1 MPTASQPVLRV
12 DLNKLRWKV
21 LPGFKIHFEKH
32 SSDCLETPESLPL
45 KEEGYRV
52 KITET
57 LRHHRF
63 LLHAR
68 IEGRELPGTKTCKT
82 RKTRKTRRNKPR
94 KWAFA
99 PNLFCVALDKN
110 TDVVITAYHN
120 HLDYGQFGHKLF
132 ENAHRTD
139 ALKQD
144 AFLAWLKKGEDVAT
158 SAKVML
164 GTNVSHEIT
173 DVERLIGF

>member
-82 RKTRKTRRNKPR
+82 RKTRRNKPR

-99 PNLFCVALDKN
+99 TNLFCVALDKK

>member
-1 MPTASQPVLRV
+1 MPTASQPMLRV
-12 DLNKLRWKV
+12 DLNKLRWRDHSS
-21 LPGFKIHFEKH
+21 FKIKLDKH
-32 SSDCLETPESLPL
+32 RRDCLERPKSLPL
-45 KEEGYRV
+45 NEEGYRV

-82 RKTRKTRRNKPR
+82 RKTRRNKPR

-99 PNLFCVALDKN
+99 TNLFCVALDKK